1 MATAVE
7 PPQTAPDEPQEPPQ
21 ETAAAG
27 RSREDLFEYSR
38 WLHVGEGA
46 LTCEHNSEV
55 EEHGR
60 SVVRASGACTD
71 PDHFHAWIRLP
82 NQFQVR
88 DIVEKARAAMAR
100 KKRLLRDRDSDAAT
114 ILEADLDDLRDPA
127 LRPVLVEE
135 ILDQTAHEVYAE
147 ATRTVEDLDDEGAD
161 PDDDG
166 KLPKLYADINQ
177 DREEYARQQE
187 LAEDERNAEEYAA
200 LTQRLADYS
209 RAVNEEIDRLQ
220 KPRREALE
228 AKTTEAIIEIIRRGR
243 IDQIGTEEYLHTF
256 NAWQWYVCTF
266 KPTLRGV
273 PRERLFSDISVFKH
287 QTPPRVIA
295 VLSQSFG
302 ELEANMARGR
312 GLGN

>member
-60 SVVRASGACTD
+60 SVVRASGACT
-71 PDHFHAWIRLP
+71 
-82 NQFQVR
+82 
-88 DIVEKARAAMAR
+88 
-100 KKRLLRDRDSDAAT
+100 
-114 ILEADLDDLRDPA
+114 EADLDDLRDPA